1 MKKDIS
7 VPWGATCE
15 SSSNSGLQPSAETFT
30 ISKGWVLTMGF
41 FRQALGFLCPP
52 AGFYFQKAGIHF
64 SPCLPLGFHRARS
77 KHILLLTTGSE
88 PGAQESQPRTNL
100 KNKSLRF
107 YGGEGGHWSGHGCKA
122 STYMIVCTCSRQAVV
137 FIIGSTMYFSDICH
151 SGSLHG
157 TWHVHLHRKHNVF
170 REVHILPGPL
180 YSGPG
185 NLGPSKMLFST
196 YWF

>member
-122 STYMIVCTCSRQAVV
+122 STYMIVCTCSRQAVGLQSNHYTACTCFTHCWPRV
-137 FIIGSTMYFSDICH
+137 RFVTARNEYTHQG
-151 SGSLHG
+151 
-157 TWHVHLHRKHNVF
+157 
-170 REVHILPGPL
+170 
-180 YSGPG
+180 
-185 NLGPSKMLFST
+185 
-196 YWF
+196 